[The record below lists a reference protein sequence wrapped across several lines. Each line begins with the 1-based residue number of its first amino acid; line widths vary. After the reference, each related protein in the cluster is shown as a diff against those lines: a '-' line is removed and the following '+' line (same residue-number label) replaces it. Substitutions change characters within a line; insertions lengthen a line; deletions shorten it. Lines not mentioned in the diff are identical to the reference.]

1 MVIVLVGRKGD
12 HTWSILKVKST
23 GFADGL
29 DGGRER
35 GERGWQGEKARERG
49 REGEGRGEAV
59 FEERER
65 GEGKREGKK
74 RKESSDGHI
83 LVWETG
89 RLKLP
94 LTETGRLWASR
105 FGGRSVLA
113 TASRRQVSLT
123 SALIGIY
130 PFSKC

>member
-1 MVIVLVGRKGD
+1 M
-12 HTWSILKVKST
+12 KVKST

-59 FEERER
+59 LEER
-65 GEGKREGKK
+65 GERRRKERRKK
-74 RKESSDGHI
+74 EKEESSDGHI

-89 RLKLP
+89 RMKLP

-113 TASRRQVSLT
+113 TASRRQASSI